1 MAVDVVL
8 AVSHLQETV
17 TVTGEAPLID
27 VSRSEPTPDHVLEL
41 QQRVAGVLPIRVD
54 VPRAGRSLRFVAPL
68 VVDAAP
74 SLTLRYRRR

>member
-1 MAVDVVL
+1 MDVVL
-8 AVSHLQETV
+8 AIGSLQETV

-27 VSRSEPTPDHVLEL
+27 MSQTAPTPDHVVEL